1 VELRAYLAVLWRRR
15 WLVALVPGLAF
26 LAILVQALQ
35 YRPHYTAS
43 AAVIVTRLPQEAPR
57 DVYRYDEYYLYLTNE
72 YTVDDFTEVVR
83 GNVFASDVA
92 QRASELLGT
101 PVEPGEVQ
109 GSITVTR
116 RNRALLLTVTSPEA
130 SRAVAIATAAVER
143 LRDRGTQYFGFSDP
157 QREVIVQVIE
167 APNGAVADITR
178 TRLIWAI
185 QLVLALAVG
194 IFLAFLA
201 DYLADTLHSP
211 EDIRRAL
218 GLPVLAVVPMSSGRK
233 RRAS

>member
-1 VELRAYLAVLWRRR
+1 MELRAYLAVLWRRR
-15 WLVALVPGLAF
+15 WLVVLVPGLAL
-26 LAILVQALQ
+26 LAILVQMLQ
-35 YRPHYTAS
+35 YRPHYTAT
-43 AAVIVTRLPQEAPR
+43 AAVIVTRLPQDAPS

-83 GNVFASDVA
+83 GNVFAGEVA

-101 PVEPGEVQ
+101 AVEPGEVQ
-109 GSITVTR
+109 ASITVTR
-116 RNRALLLTVTSPEA
+116 RNRALLLTVTSREA

-143 LRDRGTQYFGFSDP
+143 LRDRGTQFFGFSDP
-157 QREVIVQVIE
+157 QRQVIVQVIE
-167 APNGAVADITR
+167 QPNGAVADITR
-178 TRLIWAI
+178 TRLIWVI

-211 EDIRRAL
+211 EDVRHAL
-218 GLPVLAVVPMSSGRK
+218 GLPVLVVVPVSSGR
-233 RRAS
+233 RSRAT